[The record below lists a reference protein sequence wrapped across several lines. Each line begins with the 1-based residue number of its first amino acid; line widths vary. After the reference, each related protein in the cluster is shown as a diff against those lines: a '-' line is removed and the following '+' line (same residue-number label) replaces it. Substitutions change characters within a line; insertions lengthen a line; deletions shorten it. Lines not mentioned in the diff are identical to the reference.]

1 MPLFGEPVKYIH
13 FCNDTDF
20 PLNIGSWV
28 DGSNTMSFARIP
40 PRKTL
45 ILHSSVGEW
54 HMDSMLD
61 DDDDQKI
68 WVDAGLGNRTIIGK
82 FRSEPCASG
91 NYSWLEYD
99 EPFEC
104 TYSEFGDPSS
114 DIKGLM
120 TFTMRSPK

>member
-20 PLNIGSWV
+20 PVNIGSWV

-61 DDDDQKI
+61 DDHDQKI
-68 WVDAGLGNRTIIGK
+68 WLDAGLGNRTIIGK

-99 EPFEC
+99 EPFDC
-104 TYSEFGDPSS
+104 IYSEFGDPSS
-114 DIKGLM
+114 DIKGLI
-120 TFTMRSPK
+120 TFTIHTPK